1 MLGYQELKFAKTW
14 KRVFRGGVLDMGC
27 FLQGERHF
35 IGGGSNRYKFP
46 RGENNSISKVHL
58 QHLYSSVSMV
68 KIQ

>member
-14 KRVFRGGVLDMGC
+14 KRVFRGVLDMGC

-35 IGGGSNRYKFP
+35 IGGGGSNRYKFP